1 MATTVRSFSKINL
14 GLGIGPVRGDGFH
27 GLVTLYQ
34 TLDLHDLVTV
44 TAQRLHSPRATRITL
59 TTNHAQVPVTPR
71 NTAWKMVALALE
83 RLGVGAEVAIHIEK
97 NLPVQGGMGAGS
109 ANAAAALIGLER
121 ELGVALP
128 EAERLAL
135 AAEVGSDVPLFLV
148 GGAVL
153 GTGRGEAVEGV
164 ADLPRTACVVAV
176 PGVGVSTP
184 AAFREWDRRYAEAG
198 AKGADHGAGGGAEK
212 VAPRTESVPQRLKP
226 RGIDDSYGTAEA
238 VPLSKTSFSAA
249 SEVPR
254 LIPNPTSDVKLSDMG
269 HPDLLGGLTLGG
281 VPDRLEELSLAYS
294 SIFGQKPGTSG
305 IVPNQNP
312 EKKQVDS
319 DESRM
324 GLEND
329 LAENILLSL
338 VRTGVENDFEEVV
351 FPEYPSLREIKRLLM
366 GIDSGAPAL
375 YAALSGSGSA
385 LFGLYGSI
393 ADAELAQQRV
403 QQSGVTAFVTE
414 TLPRAEYWARM
425 FAG

>member
-1 MATTVRSFSKINL
+1 MATTVRSYSKINL

-34 TLDLHDLVTV
+34 TLDVHDLVTV
-44 TAQRLHSPRATRITL
+44 TAVRADRTAISLSTDHPR
-59 TTNHAQVPVTPR
+59 VPVDAR
-71 NTAWKMVALALE
+71 NTVWKMVEKCLAKMGIE
-83 RLGVGAEVAIHIEK
+83 ADVSVHIEK

-121 ELGVALP
+121 ELGVKLP
-128 EAERLAL
+128 EVERLAL
-135 AAEVGSDVPLFLV
+135 AAEVGSDVPLFLI

-153 GTGRGEAVEGV
+153 GTGRGEVVEAV

-176 PGVGVSTP
+176 PGIGVSTP
-184 AAFREWDRRYAEAG
+184 AAFREWDWRYEVLG
-198 AKGADHGAGGGAEK
+198 TWYKVGGGGVVGGEADSKAEEGAEE
-212 VAPRTESVPQRLKP
+212 VAARTKSVPQRLKP
-226 RGIDDSYGTAEA
+226 HGDEASYGTAEA
-238 VPLSKTSFSAA
+238 VPLSKTNSLTSPETPHLARGTDA
-249 SEVPR
+249 SR
-254 LIPNPTSDVKLSDMG
+254 LTSG
-269 HPDLLGGLTLGG
+269 A
-281 VPDRLEELSLAYS
+281 VPDRLKELSLAYA

-305 IVPNQNP
+305 IVPDQNP

-319 DESRM
+319 DEGQM
-324 GLEND
+324 GLRND

-385 LFGLYGSI
+385 LFGLYGSV